1 MKITL
6 FTGNHNRHNFL
17 INLLSEICDELFV
30 VQESTT
36 IFTGVLQG
44 EYTVSDNMKNY
55 FKNVM
60 SAQEKFFN
68 KSKINGKNKNINILP
83 LQMDDLNKCSLD
95 YLSEFLSSD
104 IFIAYGCSYIKGDLV
119 DFLVKNK
126 TINIHMGL
134 SPYYL
139 GADCNFWALYDNNPH
154 LVGATIHMLTKG
166 LDNGPILYHALSN
179 IKSNPFEY
187 TMSTV
192 MSAFKSISERI
203 KDETIFEIKPEV
215 QIKEKKVRYSKK
227 KEFNDEVIEKF
238 FNKKIDLH
246 SKNFDFKLY
255 KNPFV
260 LEK

>member
-17 INLLSEICDELFV
+17 VNLLSDLCDELFV
-30 VQESTT
+30 IQESTT
-36 IFTGVLQG
+36 IFTGVLNG
-44 EYTVSDNMKNY
+44 EYAVSNNMNKY
-55 FKNVM
+55 FKNVI
-60 SAQEKFFN
+60 SAQEKFFK

-83 LQMDDLNKCSLD
+83 LQMNDLNNCSLN
-95 YLSEFLSSD
+95 YLEEFLSSD
-104 IFIAYGCSYIKGDLV
+104 IYITYGCSYIKGDLV
-119 DFLVKNK
+119 DFLIKNK
-126 TINIHMGL
+126 AINIHMGL

-166 LDNGPILYHALSN
+166 LDSGPILYHALSN
-179 IKSNPFEY
+179 LKLNPFEY

-192 MSAFKSISERI
+192 MSAFKSICERI
-203 KDETIFEIKPEV
+203 KDESIFEIKPEE
-215 QIKEKKVRYSKK
+215 QIKEKKIRYSTK
-227 KEFNDEVIEKF
+227 KEFNDKVIDKF
-238 FNKKIDLH
+238 FNQKIDLQ
-246 SKNFDFKLY
+246 SKNFDFELY